1 MNFSQRVSNVMLALY
16 KNINQTQ
23 ILNHDWAQST
33 FLSSYFVYK
42 KYFEDATAK
51 LIKNYPLLFQNG
63 HILDIGANIGYTSYV
78 FSKALTPPYQVFAF
92 EPEER
97 NVKIL
102 KKAASTYRFVDSLV
116 ITAAAVGDK
125 EGIIELWRN
134 ESHHADHRVLTDEL
148 RKQLTGSI
156 ETQKT
161 PIVTIDSFLKTQH
174 ANQPIAFIKID
185 VQGYELAVCE
195 GMQNTLASNPDCVV
209 GLEYCPSIME
219 ALGYR
224 TEDLIQFFQNR
235 NYLLYRINKNGSLKL
250 LDPNTDPDIKQGKNF
265 AGYFDILCSRKKL

>member
-1 MNFSQRVSNVMLALY
+1 MSFSQHISNAILSLY
-16 KNINQTQ
+16 KNINRTKVLNQT
-23 ILNHDWAQST
+23 WAQSA
-33 FLSSYFVYK
+33 FLSSYFAYK

-51 LIKNYPLLFQNG
+51 LTKNYPFLFQNG
-63 HILDIGANIGYTSYV
+63 HILDIGANIGYTAYV
-78 FSKALTPPYQVFAF
+78 FSKALTAPYQVFAF

-102 KKAASTYRFVDSLV
+102 KKAASTYRFLDTLI

-125 EGIIELWRN
+125 DGTIELWRN
-134 ESHHADHRVLTDEL
+134 EGHHADHRVLTDEL
-148 RKQLTGSI
+148 RKQLTGTI

-161 PIVTIDSFLKTQH
+161 PIITIDNFLKNQN

-195 GMQNTLASNPDCVV
+195 GMQNTLAANPDCAV

-224 TEDLIQFFQNR
+224 TEDLIQFFQNK
-235 NYLLYRINKNGSLKL
+235 NYLLYRIHKNGSLKS
-250 LDPNTDPDIKQGKNF
+250 LDPNTDPDIKLGKNF
-265 AGYFDILCSRKKL
+265 TGYFDILCSHKKL